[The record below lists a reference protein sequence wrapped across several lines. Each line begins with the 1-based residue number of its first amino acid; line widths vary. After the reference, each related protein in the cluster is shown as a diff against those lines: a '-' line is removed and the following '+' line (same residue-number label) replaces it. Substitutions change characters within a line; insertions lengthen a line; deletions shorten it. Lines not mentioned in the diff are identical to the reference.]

1 MAQAMIQAE
10 QEAFHSPNRIG
21 SLLEEVLMETQGV
34 TVVFLDMT
42 GAKNIKARI
51 SPSVTVSKIIPTII
65 TKMSLPATS
74 PDGMPMSYALDCKE
88 TGTRL
93 REEQTLLDAGVK
105 DGYHL
110 VVFPEIVA
118 G

>member
-1 MAQAMIQAE
+1 MDTQ
-10 QEAFHSPNRIG
+10 
-21 SLLEEVLMETQGV
+21 QGV

-51 SPSVTVSKIIPTII
+51 APTVTVSKIIPTII

-74 PDGMPMSYALDCKE
+74 PDGLPMSYALDCKE
-88 TGTRL
+88 TGQRL
-93 REEQTLLDAGVK
+93 REDQTLLAAGVQE
-105 DGYHL
+105 GYHL